1 MVSLVTFGHISLFR
15 KLYNYSVYC
24 RAEEHKRQVNVCKG
38 MIVGVKEGEKVKQI
52 NLTNIIKER
61 DMEITTLKW

>member
-1 MVSLVTFGHISLFR
+1 MLISE
-15 KLYNYSVYC
+15 KK
-24 RAEEHKRQVNVCKG
+24 EHKRQVNVCKG

>member
-1 MVSLVTFGHISLFR
+1 MNLNFVMLISE
-15 KLYNYSVYC
+15 KK
-24 RAEEHKRQVNVCKG
+24 EHKRQVNVCKG